1 MTTGTVLFYTGI
13 SMVAVSV
20 IAGIPAMLVLR
31 YVNRRI
37 RRQIYGFSLRKKLWH
52 NCGWTIVSE
61 LGAENQRGSIL
72 SNPFLISISSRIP
85 TDW

>member
-37 RRQIYGFSLRKKLWH
+37 RRQIY
-52 NCGWTIVSE
+52 
-61 LGAENQRGSIL
+61 
-72 SNPFLISISSRIP
+72 
-85 TDW
+85 TDFH